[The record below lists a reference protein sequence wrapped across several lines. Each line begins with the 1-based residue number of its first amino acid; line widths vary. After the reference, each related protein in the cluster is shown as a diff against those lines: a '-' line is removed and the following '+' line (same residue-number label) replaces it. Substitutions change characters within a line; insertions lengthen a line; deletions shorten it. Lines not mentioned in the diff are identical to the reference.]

1 MQTNWSTVI
10 TPIVSVLSIFI
21 SHWLGTLKI
30 NKEYKHSQN
39 EKLYKEL
46 YIQLFRELNSALN
59 EEFLNY
65 HWLIAHPRY
74 SRKKPDFLS
83 VILNNNLE
91 KIPPKLI
98 SYVSKYKYHS
108 ANSIPFFWG
117 EEYDYF
123 YYNHLKS
130 ASELFDYIIIE
141 LLLEAQ
147 EVSKIIKYPNS
158 AKEFLNIFQKA
169 MKNQDSHSR
178 CLPSKVRKHK
188 LKHWQLQHTPRT

>member
-1 MQTNWSTVI
+1 MQINWSMVI
-10 TPIVSVLSIFI
+10 PSIVSVLSIFI

-74 SRKKPDFLS
+74 SQKKPDFLS

-108 ANSIPFFWG
+108 ANSIPFFFG
-117 EEYDYF
+117 GR
-123 YYNHLKS
+123 
-130 ASELFDYIIIE
+130 I
-141 LLLEAQ
+141 
-147 EVSKIIKYPNS
+147 
-158 AKEFLNIFQKA
+158 
-169 MKNQDSHSR
+169 
-178 CLPSKVRKHK
+178 
-188 LKHWQLQHTPRT
+188 